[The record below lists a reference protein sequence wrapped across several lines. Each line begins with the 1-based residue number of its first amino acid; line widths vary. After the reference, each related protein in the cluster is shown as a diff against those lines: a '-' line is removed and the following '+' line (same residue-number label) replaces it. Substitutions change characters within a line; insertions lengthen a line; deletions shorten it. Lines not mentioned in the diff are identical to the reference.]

1 MGVDSSC
8 RMRRVSRRPALA
20 LWILLLFVPAE
31 LFAETRAY
39 RIEPSPDS
47 RVALEVYKTGLMNGK
62 KHLLVFERYQGRIE
76 YDAANPAQS
85 RVELTVQSAS
95 LLVQDDWV
103 NESDRKK
110 IADEALNKQ
119 LIVEKHPEIKFRSGL
134 IRPADAPGHYEVQ
147 GELTIRDVARPVAV
161 QVTLSEPREGVL
173 LFEGDA
179 TVEMKSFGMKPP
191 SAALGLI
198 GTRNEMKVIFQLH
211 AVPAGP

>member
-1 MGVDSSC
+1 MRVDLSC
-8 RMRRVSRRPALA
+8 RMSRVSRRVLV
-20 LWILLLFVPAE
+20 LLISLLFVPAV

-47 RVALEVYKTGLMNGK
+47 RFALEVYKTGLMNGK

-85 RVELTVQSAS
+85 RVELTIQSAS
-95 LLVQDDWV
+95 LSVQDDWV
-103 NESDRKK
+103 NENERKK

-119 LIVEKHPEIKFRSGL
+119 LIVEQHPELKFHSGS

-147 GELTIRDVARPVAV
+147 GELTIRNLARPVIV
-161 QVTLSEPREGVL
+161 QVTMSEPREGVL

-179 TVEMKSFGMKPP
+179 TVEMKDYGLKPP

-198 GTRNEMKVIFQLH
+198 GTKNEMKVIFQLH